1 MDIRLG
7 RGEEMEEQMTDGRN
21 TDKNTEEELEVRD
34 L

>member
-7 RGEEMEEQMTDGRN
+7 QGEEMEEQMTDGRN
-21 TDKNTEEELEVRD
+21 TDKITEEEFKVRD